1 MPVAV
6 SRIHKGDL
14 EVKQDYLH
22 WIVSD
27 VRRAAA
33 EFGLWSEGDCIVVA
47 VSGGPD
53 SVALLHV
60 LHEISTK
67 HTPLKLVCAHVHHGF
82 RAESDA
88 EAEFVRELAE
98 SLGLP
103 LEIAFADIPSYMEES
118 GKGGQEAAREKR
130 YEFLLQTARTYDA
143 RSVALAHHADD
154 QAETVMMKLLRGS
167 GLSGLSGMRWK
178 RTEKNVELIRPFL
191 RINKADILE
200 LCRRCGFSYAIDYT
214 NLQTKYRRNA
224 IRLEVLP
231 FLEQYNGQLS
241 SSLNQLAEI
250 VQYEDDYMDQ
260 EAERA
265 YRQLV
270 QENNGRLAIDAPSFL
285 ALHVALQRRLIKL
298 ILTYLPSEQE
308 ITDFVKIE
316 SVRQGILNNQR
327 SSWRLSLGGGITC
340 IREYGRI
347 TFWPEP
353 PSEQGQYIYTLD
365 SPEDRRVPIPE
376 IGKLLTLSIRTDGSA
391 RSGAAR
397 SASAVEFDADELRF
411 PLTVRNRQ
419 PGDKMKVMGLN
430 GSKKVKDILIDE
442 KIPPSVR
449 SRIPIVCDS
458 AGNIVWIPDVRR
470 SSHAAPGRHT
480 VRILRMEFTEL

>member
-178 RTEKNVELIRPFL
+178 RTEKMWN
-191 RINKADILE
+191 
-200 LCRRCGFSYAIDYT
+200 
-214 NLQTKYRRNA
+214 
-224 IRLEVLP
+224 
-231 FLEQYNGQLS
+231 S
-241 SSLNQLAEI
+241 S
-250 VQYEDDYMDQ
+250 
-260 EAERA
+260 
-265 YRQLV
+265 
-270 QENNGRLAIDAPSFL
+270 APSF
-285 ALHVALQRRLIKL
+285 V
-298 ILTYLPSEQE
+298 
-308 ITDFVKIE
+308 
-316 SVRQGILNNQR
+316 
-327 SSWRLSLGGGITC
+327 
-340 IREYGRI
+340 
-347 TFWPEP
+347 
-353 PSEQGQYIYTLD
+353 
-365 SPEDRRVPIPE
+365 
-376 IGKLLTLSIRTDGSA
+376 
-391 RSGAAR
+391 
-397 SASAVEFDADELRF
+397 
-411 PLTVRNRQ
+411 
-419 PGDKMKVMGLN
+419 
-430 GSKKVKDILIDE
+430 
-442 KIPPSVR
+442 
-449 SRIPIVCDS
+449 
-458 AGNIVWIPDVRR
+458 
-470 SSHAAPGRHT
+470 
-480 VRILRMEFTEL
+480 

>member
-1 MPVAV
+1 MHAIVA
-6 SRIHKGDL
+6 
-14 EVKQDYLH
+14 E
-22 WIVSD
+22 
-27 VRRAAA
+27 VRRTAA
-33 EFGLWSEGDCIVVA
+33 EFGLWFEGDCIVVA

-60 LHEISTK
+60 LHEIATR
-67 HTPLKLVCAHVHHGF
+67 HTPLRLVCAHAHHGF

-88 EAEFVRELAE
+88 EAQLVRELAE

-103 LEIAFADIPSYMEES
+103 FEIAHLDIPSYMEES

-130 YEFLLQTARTYDA
+130 YDFLLRTARTYGA

-167 GLSGLSGMRWK
+167 GLSGLSGIRPK
-178 RTEKNVELIRPFL
+178 RTEKKVELIRPFL
-191 RINKADILE
+191 RINKADLLE
-200 LCRRCGFSYAIDYT
+200 LCRLCGFPYAVDNS

-231 FLEQYNGQLS
+231 FLEQYNRQFS
-241 SSLNQLAEI
+241 SNLNQLADI
-250 VQYEDDYMDQ
+250 ASHEDDYMEL

-265 YRQLV
+265 FRELV
-270 QENNGRLAIDAPSFL
+270 TENDGRLAFDAPSFL

-298 ILTYLPSEQE
+298 ILNYLPSKQE
-308 ITDFVKIE
+308 VADFVKIE
-316 SVRQGILNNQR
+316 SVRQGILNDQR

-340 IREYGRI
+340 IREYGEI
-347 TFWPEP
+347 AFWPMP
-353 PSEQGQYIYTLD
+353 PSDQEQYIYILD
-365 SPEDRRVPIPE
+365 SPEETAFSIAE
-376 IGKLLTLSIRTDGSA
+376 IGKRLTLSLRTNGGS
-391 RSGAAR
+391 RSDAGIAAGC
-397 SASAVEFDADELRF
+397 AEFDADALRF

-442 KIPPSVR
+442 KIPPSAR
-449 SRIPIVCDS
+449 SRIPVVCDS
-458 AGNIVWIPDVRR
+458 SGSILWIPGVRR
-470 SSHAAPGRHT
+470 SPHAAIGPHT
-480 VRILRMEFTEL
+480 ARILRMELSEL